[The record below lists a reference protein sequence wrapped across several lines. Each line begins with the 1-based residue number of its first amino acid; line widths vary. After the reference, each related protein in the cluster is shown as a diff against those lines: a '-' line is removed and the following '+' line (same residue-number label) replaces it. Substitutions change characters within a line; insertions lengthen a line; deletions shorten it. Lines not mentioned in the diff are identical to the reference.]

1 MRKNPVSLAVGG
13 AALVLGVVA
22 APAAA
27 AADDARPAQDAP
39 RPTAASQTEA
49 LQRDLGLSAE
59 QADTLM
65 AEQRRAAALE
75 DELRERLGDSFGG
88 GRFDVDTAR
97 LTVAVT
103 DSGAAQ
109 EVREAGA
116 VPRVVG
122 GGGGG
127 GPPPG
132 GPPPPP
138 GGGRGGAGA
147 GGGGARAPPPP
158 HAAVA
163 DLNREG
169 ADLSEGIT
177 GWYPSTAADRVVI
190 TVLSGA
196 AGAEDAARAFAADAG
211 VDADLVRVEETAA
224 APELY
229 ADVIGGD
236 AYTIDGSGRCSIGFA
251 TETGFVT
258 AGHCGST
265 GTSVSSQ
272 DGTGTGTVTG
282 SVFPGA
288 DMAVVETD
296 ANWTPVGQVN
306 DYAGGTVAVAGSE
319 EAPEGAAVCRSGST
333 TGWHCGTIG
342 AKNQSVTYPEGRVEG
357 LTETDVCAEPGDS
370 GGSWLSGDQAQGVTS
385 GGSGDCTSGG
395 TTYFQPVNPILQEFG
410 VTLLTG

>member
-122 GGGGG
+122 HGE
-127 GPPPG
+127 
-132 GPPPPP
+132 
-138 GGGRGGAGA
+138 AV
-147 GGGGARAPPPP
+147 P

>member
-116 VPRVVG
+116 VPRVVEHG
-122 GGGGG
+122 E
-127 GPPPG
+127 
-132 GPPPPP
+132 
-138 GGGRGGAGA
+138 AVL
-147 GGGGARAPPPP
+147 

>member
-116 VPRVVG
+116 VPRVVEHG
-122 GGGGG
+122 E
-127 GPPPG
+127 
-132 GPPPPP
+132 
-138 GGGRGGAGA
+138 AVL
-147 GGGGARAPPPP
+147 

-342 AKNQSVTYPEGRVEG
+342 AKNQSVTYPEGRVER

>member
-1 MRKNPVSLAVGG
+1 MRKNSVSLAVGG
-13 AALVLGVVA
+13 AALALGLA
-22 APAAA
+22 AVPVAA
-27 AADDARPAQDAP
+27 AADDAPPEQ
-39 RPTAASQTEA
+39 RPTPLQAAASQAEA

-59 QADTLM
+59 EADTLF
-65 AEQRRAAALE
+65 AEQRRAGAVE
-75 DELRERLGDSFGG
+75 DELRQRLGDSFGG
-88 GRFDVDTAR
+88 ARFDVETAR

-103 DSGAAQ
+103 DSAAAR

-116 VPRVVG
+116 EPQVVEHG
-122 GGGGG
+122 QDVLN
-127 GPPPG
+127 
-132 GPPPPP
+132 
-138 GGGRGGAGA
+138 
-147 GGGGARAPPPP
+147 
-158 HAAVA
+158 AAVA

-190 TVLSGA
+190 TVLAGTS
-196 AGAEDAARAFAADAG
+196 GAEDAARAFAADAG
-211 VDADLVRVEETAA
+211 VPADLVRVEETSA

-236 AYTIDGSGRCSIGFA
+236 PYTIDGSGRCSIGFA

-258 AGHCGST
+258 AGHCGAA
-265 GTSVSSQ
+265 GTSVSSE
-272 DGTGTGTVTG
+272 DGSGTGTVTD
-282 SVFPGA
+282 SVFPGS

-319 EAPEGAAVCRSGST
+319 EAAEGAAVCRSGST

-342 AKNQSVTYPEGRVEG
+342 AKNQSVTYPEGTVEG

-395 TTYFQPVNPILQEFG
+395 TTYFQPVNPILEEFG
-410 VTLLTG
+410 ATLLTG